1 MQPTSNPSPYTKDN
15 PFPARILENRPLSKP
30 GSDKDTRHF
39 VLSLAGSGIEYQAGD
54 SLGVYPI
61 NPPKEVEDVLRRLGA
76 TGQERVILP
85 RAEAPVPLKLAL
97 VANLAL
103 NGPTRKIL
111 ETMHQRA
118 ADSEERER
126 LGKLLAPEGAV
137 SLKAYLESR
146 HYVDVLGDF
155 PGVRL
160 TPQEFVDHL
169 RRLTPRL
176 YSIASSPKAHPGE
189 VHLTVVVVRYHM
201 NGRDRVGVCSS
212 FLADRVKE
220 IETLVPVFL
229 AQSHFRPPADGARDC
244 IMVGPGTGIAPFRAF
259 VEERSATCAAGRN
272 WIFFGDQR
280 EATDF
285 LYEDEW
291 KAALGDGRL
300 HRLDA
305 AWSRDQ
311 QQKIYVQ
318 DRMREQGGEL
328 WRWLEGGAHL
338 YVCGDAKRMAKDVD
352 AVLHE
357 IVARE
362 GGMSPEAAVDYV
374 KRLKK
379 ELRYQ
384 RDVY

>member
-1 MQPTSNPSPYTKDN
+1 MLPIASVSQYTKDN
-15 PFPARILENRPLSKP
+15 PFPARILENRPLSRP
-30 GSDKDTRHF
+30 GSDKETRHF
-39 VLSLAGSGIEYQAGD
+39 VLSLAGSGIEYQVGD

-61 NPPKEVEDVLRRLGA
+61 NPPGEVEEILHRLRA
-76 TGQERVILP
+76 TGSERVILP
-85 RAEAPVPLKLAL
+85 RATIPVPLRLAL

-111 ETMHQRA
+111 ETLAGRA
-118 ADSEERER
+118 TDQTERNR
-126 LGKLLAPEGAV
+126 LAALLAPEGQEA
-137 SLKAYLESR
+137 LQAYLERR
-146 HYVDVLGDF
+146 HFVDVLGDF
-155 PGVRL
+155 PSARL
-160 TPQEFVDHL
+160 APQEFVDHL

-229 AQSHFRPPADGARDC
+229 AESHFRLPEDPARDC
-244 IMVGPGTGIAPFRAF
+244 IMIGPGTGIAPFRAF
-259 VEERSATCAAGRN
+259 LEERRAVGAAGRN

-280 EATDF
+280 AATDF
-285 LYEDEW
+285 LYEEEW
-291 KAALGDGRL
+291 RAALAAGYL
-300 HRLDA
+300 HRFDT

-311 QQKIYVQ
+311 EAKIYVQ
-318 DRMREQGGEL
+318 HRLREQAAEI
-328 WRWLEGGAHL
+328 WRWLEGGASL

-352 AVLHE
+352 AALHE
-357 IVARE
+357 IVAQQGR
-362 GGMSPEAAVDYV
+362 MDATAAASYV
-374 KRLKK
+374 KGLKK
-379 ELRYQ
+379 ERRYQ

>member
-1 MQPTSNPSPYTKDN
+1 MQSIASPSPYNKDN
-15 PFPARILENRPLSKP
+15 PFPARILENRPLSKA

-39 VLSLAGSGIEYQAGD
+39 VLSLAGSGIEYEAGD

-61 NPPKEVEDVLRRLGA
+61 NPPGEVDEVLKRLGA
-76 TGQERVILP
+76 SGQERVTLP
-85 RAEAPVPLKLAL
+85 RATVPVPLRLAL
-97 VANLAL
+97 FANVALD
-103 NGPTRKIL
+103 GPTRKIL
-111 ETMHQRA
+111 ETLATKATDATERA
-118 ADSEERER
+118 RLASLLEPDATEGLKDY
-126 LGKLLAPEGAV
+126 LGK
-137 SLKAYLESR
+137 R
-146 HYVDVLGDF
+146 HYADVLGDF
-155 PGVRL
+155 PSARL
-160 TPQEFVDHL
+160 APQEFVDHL
-169 RRLTPRL
+169 RRLAPRL
-176 YSIASSPKAHPGE
+176 YSIASSPKKHPGE

-229 AQSHFRPPADGARDC
+229 AESHFRPPADGARDC
-244 IMVGPGTGIAPFRAF
+244 IMIGPGTGIAPFRAF
-259 VEERSATCAAGRN
+259 VEERAATGAPGRN
-272 WIFFGDQR
+272 WIFFGDQH

-291 KAALGDGRL
+291 EDALASGRL
-300 HRLDA
+300 HRLDT

-311 QQKIYVQ
+311 ERKIYVQ
-318 DRMREQGGEL
+318 DRLRENAVEV
-328 WRWLEGGAHL
+328 WRWLEGGAHV

-357 IVARE
+357 IVAKE
-362 GGMSPEAAVDYV
+362 GGLTAEGAAEYV

-379 ELRYQ
+379 ERRYQ